1 MSIIRFIN
9 WKDIPVQVQAQD
21 TSGQVSKQLDKR
33 FQEGVDSIALLDGSS
48 GTDDYLMGWEWG
60 EYVEVKG
67 NAEEEAARLA
77 DRINKAFPQD
87 FVARLRTLHRSGE
100 RNPQPGAIDNWMD

>member
-1 MSIIRFIN
+1 MY
-9 WKDIPVQVQAQD
+9 WKEIPVQVQAQD
-21 TSGQVSKQLDKR
+21 ESGQVSKQLDKR
-33 FQEGVDSIALLDGSS
+33 FQEGVDIIALLDGSS

-67 NAEEEAARLA
+67 KAEEAAERLA

-87 FVARLRTLHRSGE
+87 FVARVRTLHRSGE
-100 RNPQPGAIDNWMD
+100 RNPQPGAIDHWMD